1 MRFAHRTS
9 MALAVASLFTS
20 CTMGATQSP
29 DPAVHFSSG
38 TLLTAEEMTGAAQ
51 SGSLLDALQRLRPL
65 WLNSRKAAAAGV
77 SMDGAPPVD
86 LAFLRDIPASTIREV
101 RFERGT
107 SSRSRARISP
117 TGDVIVGDMIFVV
130 TRRGGGG
137 P

>member
-20 CTMGATQSP
+20 CTTGATQWPGPS
-29 DPAVHFSSG
+29 VQFSAG
-38 TLLTAEEMTGAAQ
+38 TLLTAEEMTGVAQ

-65 WLNSRKAAAAGV
+65 WLNSHKAATGV
-77 SMDGAPPVD
+77 SMDGAPPVE
-86 LAFLRDIPASTIREV
+86 LAFLRDIPASTVREV

-107 SSRSRARISP
+107 SSVSRSRITP
-117 TGDVIVGDMIFVV
+117 TGDAIVGDMIFVT

-137 P
+137 H